1 MAASAPTP
9 AARTA
14 APVAAQGA
22 GIVLLTLAA
31 AQFLMT
37 LDSSVMNVSIATV
50 ADDVGT
56 SITGIQGAITAYTL
70 VMATLMITGGKLG
83 AMYGRKRV
91 FTIGAVIYG
100 AGSLTTS
107 LAPSLPVL
115 LIGWSLLEGIGA
127 ALIMPA
133 IVALVAGNFPPE
145 RRTAAYG
152 AVAAAGGAAIAVG
165 PLLGGFAT
173 TYFSWRWVFAGEVIV
188 VIAILLFAKRVVDA
202 PAEARTRID
211 YVGVVLSAA
220 GLGAIVFGVL
230 RSSEWGWVS
239 PKPNAPTWLG
249 ISPTAWLVV
258 GGLALLYGF
267 LQWEQRM
274 ERHGAEPLLRTDIL
288 EVRQLQGG
296 LRMFFAQYFV
306 QAGVFFTVPLFL
318 SVALGLSALETG
330 VRILPLSVAL
340 LVTAIGIPRV
350 WPAARPRRVVRIG
363 LLAMLAGILVL
374 MSGLDPGADAG
385 IVTIPMLLMGIGVG
399 ALSSQLG
406 AITVSAVP
414 DDRSAE
420 VGGVQNTVTNL
431 GISLGTALAGAVLI
445 GALTSAFLTDIADS
459 KAIPNRITEQATT
472 TLAGGVPF
480 ISDKDLDK
488 ALKEAGVR
496 GPAANDAKAAYSDA
510 RLNALRSALFIVA
523 IATVVALFFSGPIPV
538 RPIAG
543 PAP

>member
-1 MAASAPTP
+1 MATSASTPVPRAAP
-9 AARTA
+9 AAE
-14 APVAAQGA
+14 GA
-22 GIVLLTLAA
+22 GIVLITLAA

-50 ADDVGT
+50 AEDVGT
-56 SITGIQGAITAYTL
+56 SVTGIQGAITAYTL

-83 AMYGRKRV
+83 AMFGRKRV

-100 AGSLTTS
+100 VGSMTTA

-152 AVAAAGGAAIAVG
+152 AVAAAGGAAVAVG

-188 VIAILLFAKRVVDA
+188 VVAILLFAKRVVDA
-202 PAEARTRID
+202 PAEGRTRID
-211 YVGVVLSAA
+211 YVGVALSAV

-230 RSSEWGWVS
+230 RSSEWGWVR

-249 ISPTAWLVV
+249 ISPTAWLII
-258 GGLALLYGF
+258 GGLALLWGF
-267 LQWEQRM
+267 LQWERRL
-274 ERHGAEPLLRTDIL
+274 EARGVEPLLRPDIL
-288 EVRQLQGG
+288 QVRQLTGG

-330 VRILPLSVAL
+330 LRILPLSVAL
-340 LVTAIGIPRV
+340 LLAAIGIPRL
-350 WPAARPRRVVRIG
+350 WPHARPRLVVRIG
-363 LLAMLAGILVL
+363 LLAMLAGVLVL
-374 MSGLDPGADAG
+374 MTGLDPGADAG
-385 IVTIPMLLMGIGVG
+385 IVTIPMLLMGLGVG

-414 DDRSAE
+414 DERAAE

-445 GALTSAFLTDIADS
+445 GALTTAFLATIADS
-459 KAIPNRITEQATT
+459 KAIPQRVTDKATT
-472 TLAGGVPF
+472 TLAAGVPF
-480 ISDKDLDK
+480 ISDNDLDK
-488 ALKEAGVR
+488 ALKDAGVR
-496 GPAANDAKAAYSDA
+496 GPAADAAKSAYSDA
-510 RLNALRSALFIVA
+510 RLDALRSALFVIAV
-523 IATVVALFFSGPIPV
+523 ATVLSLFFSGAIPV
-538 RPIAG
+538 RPIA
-543 PAP
+543 APDP